1 MEFRKIQFTG
11 RSSYIISLPKRWIQ
25 ENKLKQGDV
34 IPLVMNPDGSITVLP
49 KEPKDVSETKKLEIS
64 STYSPDMAVRLVI
77 SAYIQGYD
85 IFDIQLLDELPQ
97 YKIKIRKTVQ
107 LLPGMEIIADEPNRI
122 VAKSLL
128 ADDEVNIDEI
138 LGRLK
143 SIVLSMLEDLELMKQ
158 LEDKAVS
165 RDIHDL
171 ENELDRFYFLALRA
185 VNKLLSHRPTKE
197 TMPVKKSF
205 DLLGMLFIVRNI
217 ERIGDHIYRISQN
230 FDGDIE
236 VEYLKGAFSEI
247 IKQIKIRDLKKID
260 DIMYDLKERIK
271 RIDYKKSIAMDSY
284 RRILEYLENIGETI
298 INMAMG

>member
-11 RSSYIISLPKRWIQ
+11 RSSYIISLPKKWIQ
-25 ENKLKQGDV
+25 ENKLKQGDAV
-34 IPLVMNPDGSITVLP
+34 PLVMNPDGSITVLP
-49 KEPKDVSETKKLEIS
+49 KEPRDVSEAKRLEIS
-64 STYSPDMAVRLVI
+64 SEYSPDMAVRLVI

-85 IFDIQLLDELPQ
+85 IFDIQLLDELPH
-97 YKIKIRKTVQ
+97 YKVKIRKTVQ

-128 ADDEVNIDEI
+128 ADEEVDIDEI
-138 LGRLK
+138 LGRIK

-165 RDIHDL
+165 RDIQDL

-185 VNKLLSHRPTKE
+185 VNKLLFHRSTKE
-197 TMPVKKSF
+197 TLLVKNNF

-217 ERIGDHIYRISQN
+217 ERIGDHIYRVSQN
-230 FDGDIE
+230 FDGEIE
-236 VEYLKGAFSEI
+236 VEYLKRAFSEI
-247 IKQIKIRDLKKID
+247 IEQIRARDLKKID
-260 DIMYDLKERIK
+260 EIMDDLKGRIK
-271 RIDYKKSIAMDSY
+271 GIDYKKSIAMDSY